1 MITFVYPTEANR
13 DDVQRF
19 YAEFEQQGKTC
30 IGYGKHK
37 NYDTWLTN
45 VHNRIMATDLPE
57 GFVQEAFYLCYDGSE
72 MVGVLNLKFTLTEYL
87 LNYGGHVGYAV
98 KPSRQGHG
106 LATQM
111 MHHALTSH
119 AAFGWTGSCWFAMM
133 TTTLLKKSS
142 CATAA
147 STRIP
152 VTIPRKP

>member
-57 GFVQEAFYLCYDGSE
+57 GFVQEAFYLCYDAWLTNVHNRITAYRPAGRLCAGS
-72 MVGVLNLKFTLTEYL
+72 VL
-87 LNYGGHVGYAV
+87 
-98 KPSRQGHG
+98 
-106 LATQM
+106 
-111 MHHALTSH
+111 
-119 AAFGWTGSCWFAMM
+119 
-133 TTTLLKKSS
+133 
-142 CATAA
+142 
-147 STRIP
+147 P
-152 VTIPRKP
+152 VLRWL